1 MKLMSLCAALIVAAV
16 AFNAPPTTTTR
27 LTPKPATAPVIAVAP
42 FRGAVLFDVTASR
55 NEARIAASLDDF
67 APIFDR
73 LRMAGG
79 ELGFGLIREDSDH
92 PLIRCYIPAPPEPPT
107 PAQPPANGGN
117 LFVNANNRKRE
128 DAERKKYETKRR
140 AWEADANARINA
152 FIVAITPLLEVP
164 SDAPATDLTTAVER
178 GDLMLAEPSEFTNAT
193 TAIILITDGL
203 HNATAKMTPTM
214 RSNARVAIVNGVG
227 SMGALAKLTPTPL
240 RFESTAA
247 AVRYFAED
255 GGARVR

>member
-1 MKLMSLCAALIVAAV
+1 MSFGAVLVGLAV
-16 AFNAPPTTTTR
+16 ALNAPTTTTR
-27 LTPKPATAPVIAVAP
+27 LTPKPAAVPVIAVAP
-42 FRGAVLFDVTASR
+42 FRGAVLYDVTASR

-73 LRMAGG
+73 LRMSGG
-79 ELGFGLIREDSDH
+79 EVGFGLIREDSNH
-92 PLIRCYIPAPPEPPT
+92 PLVRCYVPAPPELPT
-107 PAQPPANGGN
+107 PASSPNGGN

-128 DAERKKYETKRR
+128 DAERKKYEAKRR
-140 AWEADANARINA
+140 AWEADANARIDA
-152 FIVAITPLLEVP
+152 FIVAITPLVEAP
-164 SDAPATDLTTAVER
+164 GDALGTDLTAAVER

-203 HNATAKMTPTM
+203 HNATAKTTPTM
-214 RSNARVAIVNGVG
+214 RSTARVAVVNGVG

>member
-16 AFNAPPTTTTR
+16 ALNAPPTATTR
-27 LTPKPATAPVIAVAP
+27 LNQKPTTAPVIAVPP
-42 FRGAVLFDVTASR
+42 FRAAVLYDVTASR
-55 NEARIAASLDDF
+55 NEARISASLDDF

-73 LRMAGG
+73 LHISGG
-79 ELGFGLIREDSDH
+79 EVGFGLIREDSDH
-92 PLIRCYIPAPPEPPT
+92 ALIRCYVPAPPEPPPPPT
-107 PAQPPANGGN
+107 PAANGGN

-128 DAERKKYETKRR
+128 DIERKRYEAKRR
-140 AWEADANARINA
+140 AWDADANARINA
-152 FIVAITPLLEVP
+152 FIVAITPLIEAP
-164 SDAPATDLTTAVER
+164 GDAPATDLTAAVER
-178 GDLMLAEPSEFTNAT
+178 GDLMIAEPSEFTGAA

-203 HNATAKMTPTM
+203 HNATSKTTPTM
-214 RSNARVAIVNGVG
+214 RSTARVAIVNGVG

>member
-1 MKLMSLCAALIVAAV
+1 MKLMSLGAALIIAAV
-16 AFNAPPTTTTR
+16 ALNAPQTATTR
-27 LTPKPATAPVIAVAP
+27 LTPKPTVVPVIAVPP
-42 FRGAVLFDVTASR
+42 FRGAVLIDVSGSR
-55 NEARIAASLDDF
+55 EDARIAASLDDF

-73 LRMAGG
+73 LRMSGG
-79 ELGFGLIREDSDH
+79 EMGFGLIREDSDH
-92 PLIRCYIPAPPEPPT
+92 PLIRCYIPPPPEAPT
-107 PAQPPANGGN
+107 PTPPPANGGN

-128 DAERKKYETKRR
+128 DAERKKYEAKRR
-140 AWEADANARINA
+140 AWEADASARINT
-152 FIVAITPLLEVP
+152 FIVAITPLVEAP
-164 SDAPATDLTTAVER
+164 ADAPATDLTSAVER

-227 SMGALAKLTPTPL
+227 LLGALAKLTPTPL

-255 GGARVR
+255 GGARAR